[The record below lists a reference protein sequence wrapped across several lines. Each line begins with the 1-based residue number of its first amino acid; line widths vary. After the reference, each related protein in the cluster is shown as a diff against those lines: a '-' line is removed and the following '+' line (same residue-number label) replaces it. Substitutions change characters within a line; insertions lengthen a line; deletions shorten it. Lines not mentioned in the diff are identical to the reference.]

1 MEKNFKKSF
10 LQNAS
15 IAFILQVINILVT
28 FIVRTVFVK
37 TLGNDYL
44 SLNGLFTNVVSL
56 LSFAE
61 LGIGNAI
68 IFSLYEPIA
77 MQNTEKINTLMHLF
91 KKAYRWIRFIIA
103 ILGICILPFINHLVN
118 DVNVNENFQILYILF
133 LINTYV
139 SYFFAYKKSL
149 LIADQKNYIAAL
161 IQQSIIVVQSVIQ
174 CIIIL
179 LFHNYVLYL
188 WIQIIGT
195 TMINIITS
203 GYVDRHY
210 KYLKQDASKLDKR
223 EYLGIF
229 ENIKNIF
236 CYKIGAVILNST
248 DNILISSLIT
258 TRYVGLYSNYSMII
272 SALNGVLMQVCNS
285 IAATIGIYNV
295 QNDDEKNG
303 STFRYIF
310 FISYWV
316 FGVCTICLIE
326 LLNSFI
332 SIWIGDTYLLNFS
345 TVVIISIVFYITGIN
360 QIPSQYRTSF
370 GIFKQA
376 KMIPLLASVIN
387 IILSIVLGKIIGL
400 NGIFIATIIAKLVTF
415 NIMDPLLIYKNGFK
429 KESISFF
436 YSKIK
441 YFIVLVITFLGVHLI
456 NDFLHV
462 EGILGFVVRGA
473 ITFCITNLLL
483 AILLYRDNEF
493 KQLLRRGVKNGKS

>member
-295 QNDDEKNG
+295 QNDDEKNE

-310 FISYWV
+310 FISYWG

>member
-229 ENIKNIF
+229 ENI
-236 CYKIGAVILNST
+236 
-248 DNILISSLIT
+248 
-258 TRYVGLYSNYSMII
+258 
-272 SALNGVLMQVCNS
+272 
-285 IAATIGIYNV
+285 
-295 QNDDEKNG
+295 
-303 STFRYIF
+303 
-310 FISYWV
+310 
-316 FGVCTICLIE
+316 CLHK
-326 LLNSFI
+326 
-332 SIWIGDTYLLNFS
+332 
-345 TVVIISIVFYITGIN
+345 IVF
-360 QIPSQYRTSF
+360 F
-370 GIFKQA
+370 
-376 KMIPLLASVIN
+376 
-387 IILSIVLGKIIGL
+387 
-400 NGIFIATIIAKLVTF
+400 
-415 NIMDPLLIYKNGFK
+415 
-429 KESISFF
+429 
-436 YSKIK
+436 
-441 YFIVLVITFLGVHLI
+441 
-456 NDFLHV
+456 
-462 EGILGFVVRGA
+462 
-473 ITFCITNLLL
+473 
-483 AILLYRDNEF
+483 
-493 KQLLRRGVKNGKS
+493 

>member
-1 MEKNFKKSF
+1 MQEHN
-10 LQNAS
+10 
-15 IAFILQVINILVT
+15 IVIPGISLCQKWGKIRIFHST
-28 FIVRTVFVK
+28 IVA
-37 TLGNDYL
+37 LG
-44 SLNGLFTNVVSL
+44 
-56 LSFAE
+56 
-61 LGIGNAI
+61 
-68 IFSLYEPIA
+68 EP
-77 MQNTEKINTLMHLF
+77 K
-91 KKAYRWIRFIIA
+91 YIRF
-103 ILGICILPFINHLVN
+103 
-118 DVNVNENFQILYILF
+118 LF
-133 LINTYV
+133 NPEKRGL
-139 SYFFAYKKSL
+139 
-149 LIADQKNYIAAL
+149 
-161 IQQSIIVVQSVIQ
+161 VVQACAKKEAECFRVP
-174 CIIIL
+174 
-179 LFHNYVLYL
+179 
-188 WIQIIGT
+188 
-195 TMINIITS
+195 
-203 GYVDRHY
+203 
-210 KYLKQDASKLDKR
+210 KYNP
-223 EYLGIF
+223 E
-229 ENIKNIF
+229 
-236 CYKIGAVILNST
+236 
-248 DNILISSLIT
+248 
-258 TRYVGLYSNYSMII
+258 
-272 SALNGVLMQVCNS
+272 NS

-295 QNDDEKNG
+295 QNDDEKNE

>member
-295 QNDDEKNG
+295 QNDDEKNE

-310 FISYWV
+310 FISYWG

-326 LLNSFI
+326 LLNPFI